1 MDNIFYFM
9 SPYRSGT
16 NANSA
21 IVFDVIGS
29 GNPGHLSNAR
39 VQNADGVV
47 RPVISLKKVCS

>member
-1 MDNIFYFM
+1 M